1 MSSLS
6 IDELYETTNSKN
18 IKRLQY
24 FDDILKKI
32 HTRIKYYAKME
43 KMHCFYQIPEFI
55 IGKPLYNVND
65 LRDYIINSLKKN
77 GFKLVYID
85 PNWLFISWEIKSKKT
100 VITKT
105 KQNKKINDYKLIDEY
120 KPTGNLIYNEND
132 LLSMKDKINNM
143 S

>member
-6 IDELYETTNSKN
+6 IDDLYETTNSKN
-18 IKRLQY
+18 IKRIQY

-32 HTRIKYYAKME
+32 HNRIKYYAKME

-55 IGKPLYNVND
+55 IGKPLYNIND

-85 PNWLFISWEIKSKKT
+85 PNWLFISWEMKGKKT
-100 VITKT
+100 VIV
-105 KQNKKINDYKLIDEY
+105 KQNKKQSDYKLIDEY
-120 KPTGNLIYNEND
+120 KPSGNLIYNEND
-132 LLSMKDKINNM
+132 LLTMKDKINNI